1 MKDNGLKKGSGF
13 CEKDPTQIK
22 EKATSAL
29 SISFFVFASLSI
41 AETFQHLQV
50 ILKSYH
56 HTAEYCR
63 TAVSDTPTSSKNP

>member
-1 MKDNGLKKGSGF
+1 MKDDGTEVEKGCGKDLKTMS
-13 CEKDPTQIK
+13 
-22 EKATSAL
+22 TSAL
-29 SISFFVFASLSI
+29 TLSFFVFVSLSI

-56 HTAEYCR
+56 HTADYCR